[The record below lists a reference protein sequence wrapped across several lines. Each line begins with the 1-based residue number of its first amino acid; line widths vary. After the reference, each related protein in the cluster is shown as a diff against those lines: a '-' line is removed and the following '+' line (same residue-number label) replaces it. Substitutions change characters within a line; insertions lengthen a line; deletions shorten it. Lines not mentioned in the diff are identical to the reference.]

1 MFSTPKVLVS
11 FELQQHSVAQQ
22 AQDLSAQQLSLLQ
35 SHLQVWL
42 IITSPRVDHFQLGRR
57 DLEGFVQHI
66 LD

>member
-1 MFSTPKVLVS
+1 MLSTPKVPMS

-22 AQDLSAQQLSLLQ
+22 AQDLSAQHWSLLQ
-35 SHLQVWL
+35 SHLQDWVF
-42 IITSPRVDHFQLGRR
+42 ITSPRVDRFQLGRR